1 MNTLRWLHMSD
12 IHFKGNEQYET
23 KRMRDSLIEEL
34 KKVSIEKNI
43 DLIFITGDLAYQ
55 GLGYDK
61 DLEKFIQAILSS
73 TGATLDNLF
82 IVPGNHDL
90 KRSQQRKFSLEGLR
104 KDGVKLESDTIETLE
119 KGFALYKKFYK
130 KIKKEDWNCIYK
142 VINKGDINIILL

>member
-90 KRSQQRKFSLEGLR
+90 KRSQ
-104 KDGVKLESDTIETLE
+104 TE
-119 KGFALYKKFYK
+119 KIFT
-130 KIKKEDWNCIYK
+130 
-142 VINKGDINIILL
+142 